1 VTRLLLPALLILVAI
16 VIRTRLRW
24 AVPLEPDE
32 HEAGVPMTWSLD
44 PSNAIT
50 IRYLVGP
57 VGVRNS
63 MN

>member
-1 VTRLLLPALLILVAI
+1 MRLLLPAMLILAAI
-16 VIRTRLRW
+16 AIRIRRDARVW
-24 AVPLEPDE
+24 ADEPDPYAE
-32 HEAGVPMTWSLD
+32 PIPMTWSLD

>member
-1 VTRLLLPALLILVAI
+1 MRLLLPALLILAAI
-16 VIRTRLRW
+16 VIRIRRDARVW
-24 AVPLEPDE
+24 AEPDE